1 MTATQLD
8 REERGAVPSSTGERE
23 PHSHVRAR
31 LTLISASSE
40 TKYPAHENTRNT
52 RRPSLLPVGSERPCI
67 NGDAACCAAGDAS
80 RYAVAARR
88 PLAALAFDAPATVRR
103 RTGTQRS
110 KAVKQETHP
119 GSDTRAQ

>member
-1 MTATQLD
+1 MAATRLD

-67 NGDAACCAAGDAS
+67 HGDPTCCAAGDAS
-80 RYAVAARR
+80 PYPVAPRR
-88 PLAALAFDAPATVRR
+88 PLAAQPYYPPPTVQR
-103 RTGTQRS
+103 RTGTQQTNTL
-110 KAVKQETHP
+110 KQETHP
-119 GSDTRAQ
+119 EPATLQ